1 MLYHWYELSYAAM
14 KPARAAANSYQMFFN
29 NPFNPLAHTAVGR
42 HAAAACEVFERTTRR
57 YRRPEFGIQTTQIG
71 GCEIPVREEV
81 VWQKPFCRLLH
92 FSRDLPSGVC
102 ARDPRILVVAP
113 MSGHYA
119 TLLRGTIEALLPN
132 HEVFVTDWENA
143 RDVPVGAGRFDLD
156 DYIDYLIDMLQH
168 LNGDV
173 HLLAVC
179 QPSVPA
185 LAATA
190 LMEADGDPCAPRSL
204 ILAGGP
210 IDTRVS
216 PTAVNQLAQERG
228 TNWFCSN
235 VIETVPWPSAGFGRA
250 VYPGFLQ
257 LTGFMTMNLDRHLNA
272 HNDLFHHLVS
282 GDGDSAAKHRA
293 FYDEYLAVMD
303 LTAEFYLQTIDC
315 VFVQHSLAKGQ
326 MHHRGRPIDTD
337 KICSVGLMT
346 IEGEKDDITGLGQCR
361 AAHDLTP
368 SLTNDRKF
376 HLEVP
381 GAGHYGIFNGSTF
394 RSDVAPRIA
403 QFVRCHDPRSRH
415 ITTMPVVDWRQ
426 AAAEAQRNNS
436 LEISSVAFTFAPAND
451 LAPDPMAER
460 LRRSCLPVSH
470 DFETSNSSRDC
481 NAYLEP
487 LRLWGLFG
495 RLMMDGLFGPP
506 RMEPSEVLEVTDT
519 HPTDAPIRR
528 HGVGR
533 SA

>member
-1 MLYHWYELSYAAM
+1 MLYHWYELGHAAV
-14 KPARAAANSYQMFFN
+14 KPARAAADSYRMFFN
-29 NPFNPLAHTAVGR
+29 NPFNPLSHTAVGR

-57 YRRPEFGIQTTQIG
+57 YHKPAFDIPTTRIG
-71 GCEIPVREEV
+71 EREIAVHEQV

-92 FSRDLPSGVC
+92 FARDLPSEVC

-119 TLLRGTIEALLPN
+119 TLLRGTIEELLPN
-132 HEVFVTDWENA
+132 HEVFITDWTNA
-143 RDVPVGAGRFDLD
+143 RDVPVSAGRFDLD
-156 DYIDYLIDMLQH
+156 DYIDYLIEMLHH
-168 LNGDV
+168 LNGDA
-173 HLLAVC
+173 HLLAIC

-190 LMEADGDPCAPRSL
+190 IMEAEDDPCAPRSL

-210 IDTRVS
+210 IDTRIS

-228 TNWFCSN
+228 TDWFRSN

-257 LTGFMTMNLDRHLNA
+257 LTGFMTMNLDRHVSA
-272 HNDLFHHLVS
+272 HNDLFHHLVT
-282 GDGDSAAKHRA
+282 GDGNSAAKHRA

-303 LTAEFYLQTIDC
+303 LTAEFYLQTIDA
-315 VFVQHSLAKGQ
+315 VFVRHSLAKGQ
-326 MHHRGRPIDTD
+326 MRHRGRPIDTN
-337 KICSVGLMT
+337 KIRSVGLMT

-361 AAHDLTP
+361 AAHNLTP
-368 SLTNDRKF
+368 SLGSDRKF

-381 GAGHYGIFNGSTF
+381 EVGHYGIFNGSRF

-415 ITTMPVVDWRQ
+415 ITTMPVDWRK
-426 AAAEAQRNNS
+426 AAAKAQRHNS

-451 LAPDPMAER
+451 LAPDPMANR
-460 LRRSCLPVSH
+460 LRRSFRPEYADDS
-470 DFETSNSSRDC
+470 EPSEIS

-487 LRLWGLFG
+487 LRLWGLLG
-495 RLMMDGLFGPP
+495 RLMIDGWFGPP
-506 RMEPSEVLEVTDT
+506 GKTAIENHEDLDT
-519 HPTDAPIRR
+519 HISDSAAQHHRT
-528 HGVGR
+528 GR
-533 SA
+533 LS